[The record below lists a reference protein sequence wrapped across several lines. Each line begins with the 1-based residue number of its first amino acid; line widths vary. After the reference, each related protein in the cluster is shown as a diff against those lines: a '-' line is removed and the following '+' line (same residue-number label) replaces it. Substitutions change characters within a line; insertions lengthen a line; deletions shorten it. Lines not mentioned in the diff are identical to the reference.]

1 MAKRGDLMWTGGRSK
16 IGVFRSGNLFKPKS
30 QFCLMIF
37 QILDANYTYDSERN
51 PLVQLFG
58 ITPKGES
65 VTCRVSGFR
74 PYFYAGVEE
83 GFLDSAADELRA
95 LGLEVDVVERFL
107 PIGFQSHPQKMLR
120 ITTHDP
126 KEVRSLRERAKEVAG
141 VKAVYETDILF
152 KNRFL
157 IDQSLG
163 GMSWV
168 ESPLPVWAAG
178 SQSAREGMASSYS
191 SALPP
196 VDVHSLRHVE
206 QEANASLRFMSFDIE
221 CLPDHGEMPKA
232 EVSPVILISM
242 AFFPPY
248 NANTDLVLVGK
259 EIDCQRTDTESCRD
273 EYDLLSRFFAIIRDY
288 NPDILAGYNSN
299 EFDFPYLAERARQCR
314 LEARVG
320 RDASSW
326 YIRKIVSRT
335 DVSITGRVVV
345 DLLPIIRSTY
355 SLKQYTL
362 RNAAAELLKM
372 EKHDVDPKEIET
384 LWSGGGEGLRRFISY
399 SRRDAVLAQSMLL
412 DLRLMD
418 KYVALSRASGSLLQ
432 DIVNGGQSGMVEN
445 LLLRRFR
452 ERGRV
457 VPPKP
462 DSEVSDERY
471 VENESLKRK
480 ISINKPLTGEH
491 KVLNEDLEGGAVL
504 VPEKG
509 LIEDVV
515 ILDYKSLYPTIMM
528 AHNLCYSTVLKEGSS
543 AKDFT
548 TAPSGGR
555 FVSPQIS
562 PGIVPAVLRELLE
575 ERTKTK
581 KLLKKASEEVRRCEE
596 IEERTKINQQ
606 MKKIHEEER
615 SSLDAKQYAMKIL
628 LNSFYGYSGYARA
641 RLYSLALAN
650 AVTSFGRENI
660 LRTKK
665 VIDDIGS
672 VYVVDGEVIFKDA
685 LPFGKAAERCFELSV
700 VYGDTDSVFVRMQ
713 PAGPG
718 AGAVSLPDAELIGRK
733 IAETVT
739 SSLPEPMELVFEAF
753 ARRGIFLAKKRYALW
768 VFEPVGEGW
777 KDKIKVRGMETVR
790 RDWCDLTSK
799 TLKTCLELMLKEG
812 KVDEAVEHVRS
823 VVMQLQNLDLSK
835 DPKIL
840 EDLTLTRRY
849 TKSKGSYKNKQPH
862 VQLVEKIKNRGGQPP
877 GVGDRVPFVIV
888 QGMRSKKS
896 KELFVNRAE
905 DPAYVLEKNMPLDIE
920 YYVEKQI
927 LPPVLRIFESF
938 GVGKERLCSGRGQSS
953 LSSFGG
959 EQKAQ
964 KQKSLFDF

>member
-1 MAKRGDLMWTGGRSK
+1 
-16 IGVFRSGNLFKPKS
+16 
-30 QFCLMIF
+30 MIF
-37 QILDANYTYDSERN
+37 QILDANYTYDTDRN

-58 ITPKGES
+58 TTPDGRS
-65 VTCRVSGFR
+65 VTCRVAGFR

-83 GFLDSAADELRA
+83 KLSGSAREDLLA
-95 LGLEVDVVERFL
+95 LGLEVEVVERFM
-107 PIGFQSHPQKMLR
+107 PIGFQTTPQKMLK

-141 VKAVYETDILF
+141 IKAVYETDILF

-157 IDQSLG
+157 IDCSLG
-163 GMSWV
+163 GMGWV
-168 ESPLPVWAAG
+168 DAPIPEWTVGP
-178 SQSAREGMASSYS
+178 ASSVAA
-191 SALPP
+191 SAIPTIP
-196 VDVHSLRHVE
+196 F
-206 QEANASLRFMSFDIE
+206 EALHPISHETNAPLRFMSFDIE

-232 EVSPVILISM
+232 EKSPVILISM
-242 AFFPPY
+242 AFEPEY
-248 NANTDLVLVGK
+248 QGNSTLVLVGK
-259 EIDCQRTDTESCRD
+259 NIDCPRPDTRACQDES
-273 EYDLLSRFFAIIRDY
+273 DLLASFASIVRDY

-299 EFDFPYLAERARQCR
+299 EFDFPYLLERCRQNR
-314 LEARVG
+314 VEGRVG

-326 YIRKIVSRT
+326 YIRKIVNRT

-345 DLLPIIRSTY
+345 DLLPIIRSSY

-372 EKHDVDPKEIET
+372 EKYDVDPKEIEA
-384 LWSGGGEGLRRFISY
+384 LWAESGEGLRRFISY
-399 SRRDAVLAQSMLL
+399 SRRDAVLALHMLL

-418 KYVALSRASGSLLQ
+418 KYIALSRASGSLLQ
-432 DIVNGGQSGMVEN
+432 DIVNGGQSGMVES
-445 LLLRRFR
+445 LLMRRFR

-462 DSEVSDERY
+462 DADVSDERG
-471 VENESLKRK
+471 VENEGLK
-480 ISINKPLTGEH
+480 
-491 KVLNEDLEGGAVL
+491 GGAVL

-509 LIEDVV
+509 LVEDVV

-528 AHNLCYSTVLKEGSS
+528 AHNLCYTTVLTQASEAAGSL
-543 AKDFT
+543 AKTKGDAII

-562 PGIVPAVLRELLE
+562 PGIMPAVLRELLD
-575 ERTKTK
+575 ERTATK
-581 KLLKKASEEVRRCEE
+581 NLMKKAG
-596 IEERTKINQQ
+596 
-606 MKKIHEEER
+606 EEER
-615 SSLDAKQYAMKIL
+615 RFLDAKQYAMKIL

-660 LRTKK
+660 LRTQKI
-665 VIDDIGS
+665 IDEIGS
-672 VYVVDGEVIFKDA
+672 AYVIGGEVVFKDA
-685 LPFGKAAERCFELSV
+685 LPFGKAAEKCYDLSV
-700 VYGDTDSVFVRMQ
+700 VYGDTDSVFVRLK
-713 PAGPG
+713 PAGPR
-718 AGAVSLPDAELIGRK
+718 AGSISLQDAELIGRK
-733 IAETVT
+733 IAQTVT

-768 VFEPVGEGW
+768 VFEPMGEGW

-790 RDWCDLTSK
+790 RDWCGLTSK
-799 TLKTCLELMLKEG
+799 TLKTCLELVLKEG
-812 KVDEAVEHVRS
+812 KVEEAVEHVRC
-823 VVMQLQNLDLSK
+823 VVLRLQNQDLSL
-835 DPKIL
+835 DPSLL

-849 TKSKGSYKNKQPH
+849 TKSSGSYKNKQPH
-862 VQLVEKIKNRGGQPP
+862 IQLVEKIRERGGTVP

-888 QGMRSKKS
+888 QGKRGRKN

-905 DPAYVLEKNMPLDIE
+905 DPSYVLEKNMPLDTE

-938 GVGKERLCSGRGQSS
+938 GVTKDRLCSRRGQSS
-953 LSSFGG
+953 LFSFT
-959 EQKAQ
+959 EAPKEQ

>member
-1 MAKRGDLMWTGGRSK
+1 
-16 IGVFRSGNLFKPKS
+16 
-30 QFCLMIF
+30 MIF
-37 QILDANYTYDSERN
+37 QILDANYTYDSDRN

-58 ITPKGES
+58 TTPQGKS
-65 VTCRVSGFR
+65 VTCRVAGFR

-83 GFLDSAADELRA
+83 NLRRSALEDLLAQ
-95 LGLEVDVVERFL
+95 GLEVEEVERFL
-107 PIGFQSHPQKMLR
+107 PIGFQTTPQKMLK

-126 KEVRSLRERAKEVAG
+126 KEVRSLRERAKEVTG
-141 VKAVYETDILF
+141 IKAVYETDILF

-157 IDQSLG
+157 IDRSLG
-163 GMSWV
+163 GMGWV
-168 ESPLPVWAAG
+168 EAPIPEWAVGGGGAAAG
-178 SQSAREGMASSYS
+178 TASSA

-196 VDVHSLRHVE
+196 IHVE
-206 QEANASLRFMSFDIE
+206 ALHPVQHETNAPLRFMSFDIE
-221 CLPDHGEMPKA
+221 CLPDQGEMPKA
-232 EVSPVILISM
+232 EKSPVILISM
-242 AFFPPY
+242 AFEPKY
-248 NANTDLVLVGK
+248 QGNGTLVLVGK
-259 EIDCQRTDTESCRD
+259 NIDCPRSDTRACQD
-273 EYDLLSRFFAIIRDY
+273 EYDLLAQFVAIVRDY

-299 EFDFPYLAERARQCR
+299 EFDFPYLQERCRQNH

-320 RDASSW
+320 RDNNSW

-345 DLLPIIRSTY
+345 DLLPIIRSSY

-372 EKHDVDPKEIET
+372 EKYDVDPKEIEG
-384 LWSGGGEGLRRFISY
+384 LWAQSGKGLSRFISY
-399 SRRDAVLAQSMLL
+399 SRRDAVLAMHMLL

-418 KYVALSRASGSLLQ
+418 KYIALSRASGSLLQ
-432 DIVNGGQSGMVEN
+432 DVVNGGQSGMVEN
-445 LLLRRFR
+445 LLMRRFR

-462 DSEVSDERY
+462 DAEVSDERY
-471 VENESLKRK
+471 VENEGLK
-480 ISINKPLTGEH
+480 
-491 KVLNEDLEGGAVL
+491 GGAVL

-509 LIEDVV
+509 LVEDVV

-528 AHNLCYSTVLKEGSS
+528 AHNLCYTTVLTPGSLEVDS
-543 AKDFT
+543 DGVAKIGRGEST
-548 TAPSGGR
+548 ITAPSGGR
-555 FVSPQIS
+555 FVSPQVS
-562 PGIVPAVLRELLE
+562 PGIMPAVLRELLD
-575 ERTKTK
+575 ERTATK
-581 KLLKKASEEVRRCEE
+581 NLMKKAGEDERRF
-596 IEERTKINQQ
+596 
-606 MKKIHEEER
+606 
-615 SSLDAKQYAMKIL
+615 LDAKQNAMKIL

-665 VIDDIGS
+665 IIDEIGS
-672 VYVVDGEVIFKDA
+672 AYVIDGEVVFKDA
-685 LPFGKAAERCFELSV
+685 LPFGKAAEKCFDLFV
-700 VYGDTDSVFVRMQ
+700 VYGDTDSVFVRLR

-718 AGAVSLPDAELIGRK
+718 SQAISLQDAELIGRK

-739 SSLPEPMELVFEAF
+739 ASLPAPMELVFEAF

-768 VFEPVGEGW
+768 IFERIGEGW

-790 RDWCDLTSK
+790 RDWCGLTSK
-799 TLKTCLELMLKEG
+799 TLKTCLELVLKEG
-812 KVDEAVEHVRS
+812 KVEEAVEHVRS
-823 VVMQLQNLDLSK
+823 VVLRLQNLDLSL
-835 DPKIL
+835 DPSFL

-849 TKSKGSYKNKQPH
+849 TKSSASYKNKQPH
-862 VQLVEKIKNRGGQPP
+862 IQLVEKIRERGGTVP

-888 QGMRSKKS
+888 QGKRGKKN

-905 DPAYVLEKNMPLDIE
+905 DPSYVLEKNLPLDTE

-938 GVGKERLCSGRGQSS
+938 GVTKDRLCPGKGQSN
-953 LSSFGG
+953 LFSFC
-959 EQKAQ
+959 EAQKAQ

>member
-1 MAKRGDLMWTGGRSK
+1 
-16 IGVFRSGNLFKPKS
+16 
-30 QFCLMIF
+30 MIF
-37 QILDANYTYDSERN
+37 QILDANYTYDSDRN

-58 ITPKGES
+58 TTPEGRS
-65 VTCRVSGFR
+65 VTCRVAGFR
-74 PYFYAGVEE
+74 PYFYASVEE
-83 GFLDSAADELRA
+83 NLSRSALEDLRTQGLDVE
-95 LGLEVDVVERFL
+95 EVERFL
-107 PIGFQSHPQKMLR
+107 PIGFQTTPQKMLK

-141 VKAVYETDILF
+141 IKAVYETDILF

-157 IDQSLG
+157 IDRSLG
-163 GMSWV
+163 GMGWV
-168 ESPLPVWAAG
+168 EAPLPEWTAGRQAATAA
-178 SQSAREGMASSYS
+178 SA
-191 SALPP
+191 SALPLIRVEALHP
-196 VDVHSLRHVE
+196 VQHE
-206 QEANASLRFMSFDIE
+206 TNAPLRFMSFDIE
-221 CLPDHGEMPKA
+221 CLPDQGEMPRA
-232 EVSPVILISM
+232 EKSPVILISM
-242 AFFPPY
+242 AFKPEY
-248 NANTDLVLVGK
+248 QGQKDLVLVGK
-259 EIDCQRTDTESCRD
+259 NIDCPRLDTRACQD
-273 EYDLLSRFFAIIRDY
+273 EYDLIAQFASIIRDY

-299 EFDFPYLAERARQCR
+299 EFDFPYLQERARQNR
-314 LEARVG
+314 VEARVG
-320 RDASSW
+320 RDGSSW

-345 DLLPIIRSTY
+345 DLLPIIRSSY

-372 EKHDVDPKEIET
+372 EKYDVDPKEIEA
-384 LWSGGGEGLRRFISY
+384 LWAESGEGLRRFISY
-399 SRRDAVLAQSMLL
+399 SRRDAVLALHMLL

-418 KYVALSRASGSLLQ
+418 KYIALSRASGSLLQ

-445 LLLRRFR
+445 LLMRRFR

-471 VENESLKRK
+471 VENEGLK
-480 ISINKPLTGEH
+480 
-491 KVLNEDLEGGAVL
+491 GGAVL

-509 LIEDVV
+509 LVEDVV

-528 AHNLCYSTVLKEGSS
+528 AHNLCYTTVLTHDSPADDSMAKTVQGGSII
-543 AKDFT
+543 

-555 FVSPQIS
+555 FVSPQVT
-562 PGIVPAVLRELLE
+562 PGIMPAVLRELLD
-575 ERTKTK
+575 ERTATK
-581 KLLKKASEEVRRCEE
+581 NLMKKAGENERRF
-596 IEERTKINQQ
+596 
-606 MKKIHEEER
+606 
-615 SSLDAKQYAMKIL
+615 LDAKQNAMKIL

-665 VIDDIGS
+665 IIDEIGS
-672 VYVVDGEVIFKDA
+672 AYVIDGEVVFKDA
-685 LPFGKAAERCFELSV
+685 LPFGKAAEKCFDLSV
-700 VYGDTDSVFVRMQ
+700 VYGDTDSVFVRLR
-713 PAGPG
+713 PAGPETG
-718 AGAVSLPDAELIGRK
+718 AISLEDAELIGRK

-768 VFEPVGEGW
+768 VFEPMGDGW

-790 RDWCDLTSK
+790 RDWCGLTSK
-799 TLKTCLELMLKEG
+799 TLKTCLELVLKEG
-812 KVDEAVEHVRS
+812 KVEEAVDHVRS
-823 VVMQLQNLDLSK
+823 VVLRLQNLDLSL
-835 DPKIL
+835 DPSLL

-849 TKSKGSYKNKQPH
+849 TKSSGSYKNKQPH
-862 VQLVEKIKNRGGQPP
+862 IQLVEKIRERGGSVP

-888 QGMRSKKS
+888 QGKRGKKN

-905 DPAYVLEKNMPLDIE
+905 DPAFVLEKNMPLDTE

-938 GVGKERLCSGRGQSS
+938 GVTKDRLCPGRGQSN
-953 LSSFGG
+953 LFSFS
-959 EQKAQ
+959 EAPKEQ